1 MCVWDAESSG
11 EIVFDASELGT
22 DELGHI
28 VENANLVQ
36 ALADEA
42 ESLAELDWLRGNR
55 VTALNVSADSI
66 SVRTEQGTFRSKVL
80 IGADGGRSTIRSWLK

>member
-1 MCVWDAESSG
+1 MRCESVRSIEPRKPGSITLVSGKLADPGTHTSRLGCFEAMCVWDAESSG

-42 ESLAELDWLRGNR
+42 KAWPS
-55 VTALNVSADSI
+55 
-66 SVRTEQGTFRSKVL
+66 L
-80 IGADGGRSTIRSWLK
+80 IGCAGIE

>member
-11 EIVFDASELGT
+11 EIVFDAGELGT

-42 ESLAELDWLRGNR
+42 ESLAELIGCAGIESLR
-55 VTALNVSADSI
+55 
-66 SVRTEQGTFRSKVL
+66 
-80 IGADGGRSTIRSWLK
+80 